1 VGYSCIVRTQA
12 AFHSAL
18 VMCVSRSQ
26 NPMQSARD
34 LPPPPGA
41 LGADSLG
48 LAETP
53 GDSAMFGCTTPP
65 VENWVG
71 SCGDSG
77 GIGGSSADGAAIAD
91 GGKTPGGGGVG
102 IVPIPEFSSAPVLPA
117 EDELPAGLCMDWDLP
132 PMAGGVVVTGKGERI
147 APPPPGSP
155 EGGCTADRP
164 IRGEGVVAI
173 CDIDVIGREIA
184 LP

>member
-1 VGYSCIVRTQA
+1 MVRTQA

-18 VMCVSRSQ
+18 VMCVPRSQ

-48 LAETP
+48 LGETP

-65 VENWVG
+65 VENWVS

-77 GIGGSSADGAAIAD
+77 AIGGSSSAGAAICE
-91 GGKTPGGGGVG
+91 GGVGAEGGGVG
-102 IVPIPEFSSAPVLPA
+102 IVPIPTRAAAAAAAADPLVPGVM
-117 EDELPAGLCMDWDLP
+117 P
-132 PMAGGVVVTGKGERI
+132 GG
-147 APPPPGSP
+147 
-155 EGGCTADRP
+155 
-164 IRGEGVVAI
+164 
-173 CDIDVIGREIA
+173 
-184 LP
+184 